1 MARTDNDRE
10 ILEREAA
17 RVPKLEYALGK
28 GNLMPFNN
36 NNSGPRK
43 ILAGIQTE
51 HSLCILN
58 PEPPIIQTGFEN
70 RFGDRSASIHKADS
84 NLEIRAKIEKF
95 EKVPGHHYF
104 LIVTDDS
111 DMSVQI
117 IERKCYKHNTEA
129 YGYMN
134 NNTKL
139 DSFRVGDIISE
150 GEVYNKSTSYDE
162 YNNQCIGTNL
172 LTGYIAKD
180 DTMEDA
186 ILISESGRRKLSA
199 PLFKKVKCVIND
211 NDIVLNLEG
220 DDNYIK
226 SFPDIGEETETGI
239 LLATRREKNED
250 VLFMQSKK
258 KLRETVMSDT
268 KWMIKSGKVI
278 DIDINCNSP
287 EKLKEKRTNAQLLY
301 YYNNKQRYLTEI
313 VETVNELKNMGYTK
327 IKGALDGIYSRG
339 KSEISNVQYID
350 IGKGKIYSGTVI
362 YFTILEISIPMI
374 GDKITN
380 RYGGK
385 GVISKIIPDNLMPVL
400 SGSNRRLELILNSS
414 TCTNRLN
421 DGQLKEVELTFIG
434 SEILRHISTTPMTV
448 DEAFEEI
455 LEFIRM
461 CSPLQAAQLKY
472 LLDNWTLDFKKEYLI
487 NMIENDCIVLSM
499 EPVSESITT
508 DTLGEIYDRFKY
520 VNQRYLYTPMIG
532 STGNMRMIPSRRP
545 IVCGKLYIYRLKQYA
560 EDKFSVTSLSSTN
573 IRNQNSR
580 NKASKNFKS
589 LHQSTPIRIGEM
601 ENGDMTHMGV
611 PIVKEIMMLYSSSPH
626 GRLLMQSIYTD
637 DPYNIDIKLDENS
650 VDRSAEIFN
659 VNFKTIGLRMKF
671 TKKRR
676 VYNNPIQKAVLY
688 HDYKS
693 FEPMRHVSEEE
704 KGYDFNKSFD
714 RSLEIEKECKM
725 KPMYRLPLI
734 KFDSATQS
742 KKIEEY
748 EKMINVEA
756 QKAIDEIKKNNK

>member
-1 MARTDNDRE
+1 MARTDNDKE

-17 RVPKLEYALGK
+17 RVKKMEYALGK

-43 ILAGIQTE
+43 ILAGIQAE

-58 PEPPIIQTGFEN
+58 PEPPIIQTGYEN
-70 RFGDRSASIHKADS
+70 RFGDRSASIHKADG
-84 NLEIRAKIEKF
+84 NLTIRAKIEKF

-104 LIVTDDS
+104 LIATDDR
-111 DMSVQI
+111 DMSIQL

-129 YGYMN
+129 YGYIIN
-134 NNTKL
+134 NSRL
-139 DSFRVGDIISE
+139 DSYRPGDTMTE
-150 GEVYNKSTSYDE
+150 GEIYNKSTSYDE

-186 ILISESGRRKLSA
+186 IMISETGRRKLSA

-220 DDNYIK
+220 DDEYIK
-226 SFPDIGEETETGI
+226 SFPDIGEETKTGI

-250 VLFMQSKK
+250 ALFMQSKK

-287 EKLKEKRTNAQLLY
+287 EKLKEKKTNAQLLY

-327 IKGALDGIYSRG
+327 IKGALDGIYTRG
-339 KSEISNVQYID
+339 KSEISEVQYID
-350 IGKGKIYSGTVI
+350 NGKGKIYSGTVM

-434 SEILRHISTTPMTV
+434 SEILRHISTTPMTI
-448 DEAFEEI
+448 DEAFDEI
-455 LEFIRM
+455 LEFIGM
-461 CSPLQAAQLKY
+461 CSPVQAAQLKY
-472 LLDNWTLDFKKEYLI
+472 LLDNWTLDFKREYLI

-499 EPVSESITT
+499 EPISESITT
-508 DTLGEIYDRFKY
+508 DRLGEIYDRFSY
-520 VNQRYLYTPMIG
+520 INQRYLYTPIVGSIG
-532 STGNMRMIPSRRP
+532 RMRMVPSRRP

-560 EDKFSVTSLSSTN
+560 EDKFSITSLSSTN

-601 ENGDMTHMGV
+601 ENGDMTHMGIT
-611 PIVKEIMMLYSSSPH
+611 IVKEIMMLYSSSPH

-659 VNFKTIGLRMKF
+659 VYFKTIGLRLKF
-671 TKKRR
+671 TKKRK
-676 VYNNPIQKAVLY
+676 VYKSPMQKIPMY
-688 HDYKS
+688 HDFKSYK
-693 FEPMRHVSEEE
+693 PMMHISKEE
-704 KGYDFNKSFD
+704 KGYDFNKSYN
-714 RSLEIEKECKM
+714 RALEIENMCKQ
-725 KPMYRLPLI
+725 KPMAHVAIEKLSS
-734 KFDSATQS
+734 DTQS
-742 KKIEEY
+742 EKIKDY
-748 EKMINVEA
+748 EKYLNEQVK
-756 QKAIDEIKKNNK
+756 KAMDELKGNM

>member
-1 MARTDNDRE
+1 MARTDNDKE

-17 RVPKLEYALGK
+17 RVEKIEYTLGK
-28 GNLMPFNN
+28 GALMPFNN

-51 HSLCILN
+51 HSLCLVN
-58 PEPPIIQTGFEN
+58 PEPAIIQTGYEN
-70 RFGDRSASIHKADS
+70 RYGDRSASIKKYENGD
-84 NLEIRAKIEKF
+84 LTIRAKIEKF

-104 LIVTDDS
+104 LIATDDN
-111 DMSVQI
+111 DMSIQL

-129 YGYMN
+129 YGYLN
-134 NNTKL
+134 NNSKL
-139 DSFRVGDIISE
+139 DSYRVGDMINK
-150 GEVYNKSTSYDE
+150 GEIYSTSTSYDE
-162 YNNQCIGTNL
+162 YNNQCTGTNL
-172 LTGYIAKD
+172 LAGYIAKD

-186 ILISESGRRKLSA
+186 IMISETGRMKLSA

-220 DDNYIK
+220 DDNFIK

-250 VLFMQSKK
+250 ALFMQSKK

-287 EKLKEKRTNAQLLY
+287 EKLKEKKTNAQLLY

-313 VETVNELKNMGYTK
+313 VDTVNKLKSMGYTK
-327 IKGALDGIYSRG
+327 IKGALDSIYSRG

-350 IGKGKIYSGTVI
+350 KANKIYSGTVM
-362 YFTILEISIPMI
+362 YFTVLEISIPMI

-434 SEILRHISTTPMTV
+434 SEILRHISTTPMTI
-448 DEAFEEI
+448 DEAFDEI

-461 CSPLQAAQLKY
+461 CSPVQASQLKY
-472 LLDNWTLDFKKEYLI
+472 LLDNWTLDFKKEYLMSMI
-487 NMIENDCIVLSM
+487 NDDRIVLSM
-499 EPVSESITT
+499 EPISESITT
-508 DTLGEIYDRFKY
+508 DKLGEIYDRFSY
-520 VNQRYLYTPMIG
+520 VNQRYLYTPIVG
-532 STGNMRMIPSRRP
+532 STGNMRMVLSRRP
-545 IVCGKLYIYRLKQYA
+545 IICGRLYVYRLKQYA
-560 EDKFSVTSLSSTN
+560 EDKFSITSLSSTN

-580 NKASKNFKS
+580 NKSSKNFKS

-601 ENGDMTHMGV
+601 ENGDMTNMGIN
-611 PIVKEIMMLYSSSPH
+611 IVKEIMMLYSSSPH

-637 DPYNIDIKLDENS
+637 DPYNIDIRLDENS

-659 VNFKTIGLRMKF
+659 VYFKTAGLRLKF
-671 TKKRR
+671 SKKRR
-676 VYNNPIQKAVLY
+676 VYKNPIQKIPMY
-688 HDYKS
+688 HDYKTHN
-693 FEPMRHVSEEE
+693 PMMHISKKE
-704 KGYDFNKSFD
+704 KGYDFKKSYN
-714 RSLEIEKECKM
+714 RSVELEKIYKQTPMAHVVVEKLD
-725 KPMYRLPLI
+725 PNI
-734 KFDSATQS
+734 DSKRIDKYGKYLKEQT
-742 KKIEEY
+742 KKAIEEL
-748 EKMINVEA
+748 
-756 QKAIDEIKKNNK
+756 KKDK